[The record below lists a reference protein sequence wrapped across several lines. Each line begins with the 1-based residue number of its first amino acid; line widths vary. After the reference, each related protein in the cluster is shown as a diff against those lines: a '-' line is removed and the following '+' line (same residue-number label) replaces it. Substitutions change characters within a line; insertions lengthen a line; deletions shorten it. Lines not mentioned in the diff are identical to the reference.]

1 MNTPIVLLPG
11 LMCDSRL
18 FEPQINIL
26 SRDRTVIVAPVSG
39 FNSVREIASNL
50 LDSLPNKFILAGL
63 SFGGIVALEILK
75 ISPKK
80 IKKLV
85 LIDTS
90 YFSEQKHISE
100 KRKAQIKAVQN
111 GDLERVMIEEHIPN
125 YLSNYTKDT
134 TIAKLCKEMA
144 LNLGAEIFIQ
154 QSRAL
159 IGRNDQTEVLENIEI
174 PTLLLCG
181 EHDKL
186 CPVSVHQKM
195 HKLIKKSSLSIIPK
209 TGHLPTLENPDLTN
223 RILLKWLK

>member
-18 FEPQINIL
+18 FQPQINIL
-26 SRDRTVIVAPVSG
+26 SRDRTVIIAPVSG
-39 FNSVREIASNL
+39 FNSVKEIASNIL
-50 LDSLPNKFILAGL
+50 ESLPNKFILVGL

-75 ISPKK
+75 MRQKEIQ
-80 IKKLV
+80 KLV
-85 LIDTS
+85 LMDTS
-90 YFSEQKHISE
+90 YFSEQKYISE
-100 KRKAQIKAVQN
+100 KREAQILAVQN
-111 GDLERVMIEEHIPN
+111 GDLEKVMIEEHIPN
-125 YLSNYTKDT
+125 YLSNDKKDT

-144 LNLGAEIFIQ
+144 LDLGAQVFIQ
-154 QSRAL
+154 QSLAL
-159 IGRNDQTEVLENIEI
+159 IGRDDQTEMLGSIEI

-209 TGHLPTLENPDLTN
+209 AGHLPTLESPKLTN
-223 RILLKWLK
+223 RILCKWLN